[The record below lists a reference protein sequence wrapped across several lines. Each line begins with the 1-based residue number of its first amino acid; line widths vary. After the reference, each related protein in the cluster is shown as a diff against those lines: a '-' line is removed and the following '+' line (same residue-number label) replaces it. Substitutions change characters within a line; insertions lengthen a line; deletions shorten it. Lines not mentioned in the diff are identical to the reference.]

1 MTNEETVKL
10 LTEVTQRSKSNT
22 RRIDD
27 LERNTEVLIK
37 MATSLR
43 VLATNQKNL
52 SAQIDRIDW
61 KVSKLEDIPSKRWQS
76 LVGYVLAS
84 LCSAGVGLLFG
95 TLC

>member
-43 VLATNQKNL
+43 VLATNQKKFVC
-52 SAQIDRIDW
+52 ADR
-61 KVSKLEDIPSKRWQS
+61 
-76 LVGYVLAS
+76 
-84 LCSAGVGLLFG
+84 
-95 TLC
+95 

>member
-1 MTNEETVKL
+1 VTDEEIVKL
-10 LTEVTQRSKSNT
+10 LTEVSQRAKSNSK
-22 RRIDD
+22 RIDD

-37 MATSLR
+37 MASSLR

-52 SAQIDRIDW
+52 SSQIEKIDG
-61 KVSKLEDIPSKRWQS
+61 KVSRLEEAPAKRWQS

-84 LCSAGVGLLFG
+84 LCSAGIGMIFG